1 MHSKIKKDCLH
12 NTRPNPPKG
21 GSFFLPRGI
30 KLSMITA
37 IKKPVEKS
45 PYEQAVDFLPV
56 FKDKLS
62 ALPPHIKE
70 KAREIRLR
78 TGQAIAIEYDNKR
91 QFINAQV
98 TPESLKS
105 LIELF
110 CDYSLHSFARQ
121 LSQGFITLKGG
132 HRAGFCGTAVVDDNT
147 GRVTAIRDITSIN
160 LRIAREFIGCSDRL
174 FNSLSIENLKS
185 LLIIGKPMSAKT
197 TVLRDFARNLSEAG
211 YKAAVIDER
220 GEICAKGANL
230 DTLNYFPKKA
240 GFITALRALSP
251 DFIICDEIADD
262 SEEIAQCLNS
272 GVGVIMTMHCGGLEE
287 ARYAKITENVQYIA
301 LLGTGLNIGKLQS
314 LWRKDLKNNEINFS
328 NILSAR
334 GDGVRLISFGGA

>member
-1 MHSKIKKDCLH
+1 
-12 NTRPNPPKG
+12 
-21 GSFFLPRGI
+21 
-30 KLSMITA
+30 MITA

-78 TGQAIAIEYDNKR
+78 AGQPVAVEYDNKR
-91 QFINAQV
+91 QFINAKV

-132 HRAGFCGTAVVDDNT
+132 HRAGFCGTAVVDDNN

-160 LRIAREFIGCSDRL
+160 LRIAREFIGCSDELFSRL
-174 FNSLSIENLKS
+174 NPENIKS

-197 TVLRDFARNLSEAG
+197 TVLRDFARNLSESG
-211 YKAAVIDER
+211 FKVAVIDER
-220 GEICAKGANL
+220 GEIAVGNLGANI
-230 DTLNYFPKKA
+230 DILNNFPKKA

-251 DFIICDEIADD
+251 DFIVCDEIADD
-262 SEEIAQCLNS
+262 SEEISACLNS
-272 GVGVIMTMHCGGLEE
+272 GVGVIMTMHCSSLEE
-287 ARYAKITENVQYIA
+287 AKHAKITENVQYIA